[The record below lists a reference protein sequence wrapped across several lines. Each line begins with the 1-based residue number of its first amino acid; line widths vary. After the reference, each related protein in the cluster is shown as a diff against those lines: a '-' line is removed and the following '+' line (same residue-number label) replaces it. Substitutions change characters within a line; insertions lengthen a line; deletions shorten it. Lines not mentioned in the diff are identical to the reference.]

1 MRSVG
6 VVQPSMVQRWLSRAL
21 TAFANLRCFQRSR
34 FGLRVA
40 FGLRRWVGQR
50 VWLLMVPQTVQVCCM
65 SLPLLVGEGV
75 ACPVVVGRR
84 LGRGSRCAQGRRGY
98 VAGLRVHRHCGG
110 GHDHAV
116 ARRHYVCSWSK
127 VRGEQDSGAR
137 NGPSFSLRRQP
148 VHRLH
153 AVSTPYRSVGLVSR
167 VARQIQPSEEREGLP
182 RSGPFGTGVAP
193 GVEEKEEGHQ
203 AEVRAR

>member
-127 VRGEQDSGAR
+127 VRGEQDFLSDGNCAHGCALSLLLTGA
-137 NGPSFSLRRQP
+137 SAS
-148 VHRLH
+148 
-153 AVSTPYRSVGLVSR
+153 
-167 VARQIQPSEEREGLP
+167 
-182 RSGPFGTGVAP
+182 
-193 GVEEKEEGHQ
+193 
-203 AEVRAR
+203 